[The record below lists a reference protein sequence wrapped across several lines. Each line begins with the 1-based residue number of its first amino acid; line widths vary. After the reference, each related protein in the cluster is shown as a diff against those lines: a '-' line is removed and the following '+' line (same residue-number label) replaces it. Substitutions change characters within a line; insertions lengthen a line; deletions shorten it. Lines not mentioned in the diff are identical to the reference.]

1 MLDCLNDDELHT
13 LYGYLQRIIDASSDG
28 VPASTAEDAKKRAL
42 LIEHPKRRH
51 MTADPRIIREQP
63 TQLCGHANDGR
74 AIVQS
79 FSYKVIQPHD
89 HPAPLTSTSNSPFT
103 RHFAPKPYFKMRHF
117 APKPHFEMR
126 HFAHT
131 RQKMLPS

>member
-51 MTADPRIIREQP
+51 MTA
-63 TQLCGHANDGR
+63 GR
-74 AIVQS
+74 A
-79 FSYKVIQPHD
+79 
-89 HPAPLTSTSNSPFT
+89 
-103 RHFAPKPYFKMRHF
+103 
-117 APKPHFEMR
+117 
-126 HFAHT
+126 
-131 RQKMLPS
+131 

>member
-51 MTADPRIIREQP
+51 MTP
-63 TQLCGHANDGR
+63 TAH
-74 AIVQS
+74 
-79 FSYKVIQPHD
+79 
-89 HPAPLTSTSNSPFT
+89 NSRT
-103 RHFAPKPYFKMRHF
+103 
-117 APKPHFEMR
+117 
-126 HFAHT
+126 AHT
-131 RQKMLPS
+131 TLRPRKRRPRNRSII

>member
-51 MTADPRIIREQP
+51 
-63 TQLCGHANDGR
+63 GR

-103 RHFAPKPYFKMRHF
+103 RHFAPKPYFKMQHF

>member
-51 MTADPRIIREQP
+51 MTAD
-63 TQLCGHANDGR
+63 R
-74 AIVQS
+74 A
-79 FSYKVIQPHD
+79 FCTKT
-89 HPAPLTSTSNSPFT
+89 L
-103 RHFAPKPYFKMRHF
+103 
-117 APKPHFEMR
+117 
-126 HFAHT
+126 
-131 RQKMLPS
+131 L